1 MPNIRSFLL
10 IALAFV
16 AFLLWQAWQTDYA
29 QPPVAATGVA
39 TQDSAAQIPSDAD
52 ADSVPGATDIPG
64 PAPDAP
70 VAPAPP
76 APMSDTAA
84 AAAESDA
91 PHVIV
96 DTDVLRV
103 EIDTQGGSVVRAWL
117 LTYPIDPKRRDE
129 PVVLLDNTPAH
140 YVVAQSGLVSANGP
154 APDHRARYE
163 SPQRKYRLA
172 EGAPAVEVPLVW
184 HGENGLTVTKRF
196 RFERGSYAIAVNHV
210 IENGSGAPWSGSVY
224 RQLQRSAPP
233 PAGKFSF
240 TNPEQ
245 YSFVGAAWFSP
256 EEHFEKLKF
265 DDFADEPLK
274 REITGGWSAL
284 LQHYFFAAWLPP
296 AMEKAQYS
304 TEVIA
309 APTGP
314 RYLIRQVAPAV
325 SVAPG
330 AKASLDSRLYV
341 GPKLQEHV
349 GTIAPGLESVIDY
362 GKVTVLAEPLFWLL
376 NQLHKLL
383 GNWGFAIIALTFLIK
398 LAFYK
403 LSEAQYRS
411 MARMRKLQPRLAAL
425 KERYGDDKQ
434 KMNQAMME
442 LYQKEKINPF
452 GGCLPI
458 LVQIPVFIALY
469 WVLIESVELRQ
480 APFILWIDNLSDKD
494 PYFVL
499 PVLNGLAMWAA
510 QKLSPAAGM
519 DPMQQKVMQLM
530 PIMFAVMFAF
540 FPAGLVLYWTVNGV
554 LGLLQQWIITKRVQG
569 STAKA

>member
-29 QPPVAATGVA
+29 TQPAVAPTTTGA
-39 TQDSAAQIPSDAD
+39 ESTPAIPSDA
-52 ADSVPGATDIPG
+52 ASVPDAADMPAA
-64 PAPDAP
+64 APDAP
-70 VAPAPP
+70 AAPAPS
-76 APMSDTAA
+76 APTPDV
-84 AAAESDA
+84 DA
-91 PHVIV
+91 GSASSSAPRIIV

-117 LTYPIDPKRRDE
+117 LDYPIDPKRRDE
-129 PVVLLDNTPAH
+129 PVVLLDNTAAH
-140 YVVAQSGLVSANGP
+140 FFVAQSGLVSGTGP
-154 APDHRARYE
+154 APDHLARYE
-163 SPQRKYRLA
+163 SPQRKYRLE

-184 HGENGLTVTKRF
+184 RGDNGVTVTKRY
-196 RFERGSYAIAVNHV
+196 RFERGSYAIGVSHEIA
-210 IENGSGAPWSGSVY
+210 NGSGAPWSGSVY
-224 RQLQRSAPP
+224 RQLQRNAPP
-233 PAGKFSF
+233 SAGKFSF

-245 YSFVGAAWFSP
+245 YSFTGAAWFSP
-256 EEHFEKLKF
+256 EEHFEKLAF
-265 DDFADEPLK
+265 DDFVDEPLK
-274 REITGGWSAL
+274 RPITGGWAAM

-296 AMEKAQYS
+296 PNEAAQYS
-304 TEVIA
+304 TEVISTPA
-309 APTGP
+309 GE

-330 AKASLDSRLYV
+330 ANAKLESRLYV
-341 GPKLQEHV
+341 GPKLQEQV
-349 GTIAPGLESVIDY
+349 GTIAPGLESTIDY
-362 GKVTVLAEPLFWLL
+362 GKVTVLADPLFWLL

-425 KERYGDDKQ
+425 KERYGDDRQ

-510 QKLSPAAGM
+510 QKLSPAPGM
-519 DPMQQKVMQLM
+519 DPMQQKIMQLM

-554 LGLLQQWIITKRVQG
+554 LGLLQQWVITKRVQDAP
-569 STAKA
+569 AKA